1 MVARALWTTYIE
13 CRVHPPGKEAA
24 HFKLWKVLQT
34 PELDRDLDS
43 AASTRLLE
51 IRWRNSASPSPT
63 LSCSH
68 IYMSIVENFNARWTQ
83 GKQRDIWGFRP
94 YLMMTE
100 GWRMKI
106 RYPGEMTQS
115 MLSNRKAERNI
126 NNEPLRQGDSDQL
139 PKQRP
144 HPSGSSISH
153 KRTFAKL
160 KMKYRN
166 AISDLANRL

>member
-1 MVARALWTTYIE
+1 MVAQALWTTYIE

-83 GKQRDIWGFRP
+83 GKQRARTLW
-94 YLMMTE
+94 E
-100 GWRMKI
+100 GSKNFDC
-106 RYPGEMTQS
+106 RYATNRF
-115 MLSNRKAERNI
+115 MLSLALESPLPSPFCHLRLHVNQVSLC
-126 NNEPLRQGDSDQL
+126 NNSLMLCLVLELAWFKNKCAQLHPLLGFFL
-139 PKQRP
+139 
-144 HPSGSSISH
+144 
-153 KRTFAKL
+153 
-160 KMKYRN
+160 
-166 AISDLANRL
+166 